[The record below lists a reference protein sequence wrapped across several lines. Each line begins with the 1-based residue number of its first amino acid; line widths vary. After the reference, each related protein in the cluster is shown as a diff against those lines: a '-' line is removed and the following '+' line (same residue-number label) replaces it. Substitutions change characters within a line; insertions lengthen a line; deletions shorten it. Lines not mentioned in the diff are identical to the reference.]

1 MIIYL
6 LVISFSYS
14 GATAMEDYSGDDAE
28 VNADDAGDRDE
39 DDNGDRDE
47 DETEEDLQNVG
58 VVNDLEDNSSRHNE
72 AEEPIMKHPSLS
84 TEASPMIQEVEE
96 EPEIDTN
103 ILSETAPTGDKT
115 VSKQTTQCSRYGL
128 LK

>member
-28 VNADDAGDRDE
+28 VSTDDAWDRDE
-39 DDNGDRDE
+39 DDTRDRDE

-103 ILSETAPTGDKT
+103 ILSEKAPTGDRI
-115 VSKQTTQCSRYGL
+115 VSKQTTQGSRYSL

>member
-28 VNADDAGDRDE
+28 VSADDAGDRDE
-39 DDNGDRDE
+39 DDTRDRDE

-103 ILSETAPTGDKT
+103 ILSETAPTGDRI
-115 VSKQTTQCSRYGL
+115 VSKQTTQGSRYSL

>member
-1 MIIYL
+1 MTL
-6 LVISFSYS
+6 N
-14 GATAMEDYSGDDAE
+14 SGDDAE
-28 VNADDAGDRDE
+28 VSADDA
-39 DDNGDRDE
+39 GDRDE

-58 VVNDLEDNSSRHNE
+58 VDNDLEDNSSRHNE

-103 ILSETAPTGDKT
+103 ILSETAPTGDRN
-115 VSKQTTQCSRYGL
+115 VSKQTTQGSRYSL

>member
-14 GATAMEDYSGDDAE
+14 GATAMEDYSDDAE

-39 DDNGDRDE
+39 DDTGDRDE

-103 ILSETAPTGDKT
+103 ILSETAPTGDRN
-115 VSKQTTQCSRYGL
+115 VSKQTTQGSRYSL